1 MTSRTERLALDL
13 ASTRELNEKEVVRLG
28 SIIENKVINLM
39 MNFRQFVSCCA
50 TFNKDFQWLI
60 IMFVIIQDSKLYV
73 LTKRQPSFQKAHR
86 WWQTDS
92 LKENHSVV

>member
-39 MNFRQFVSCCA
+39 MNFRQVLSSCA
-50 TFNKDFQWLI
+50 TINEDFQWL
-60 IMFVIIQDSKLYV
+60 VIIAA
-73 LTKRQPSFQKAHR
+73 FHR
-86 WWQTDS
+86 
-92 LKENHSVV
+92 